1 MAFRFLPKGFD
12 FFKLFNQQAQ
22 LAVTAATFFNEIVAK
37 GLLTQENVQ
46 KMRDI
51 EHQADDVTHAVFDNL
66 NKTFITPF
74 DREDIHALASELDSV
89 VDMIYTITNRMF
101 IYRLSDGHPD
111 LAQLADVIEK
121 STRALAV
128 AVENMEDMKNYH
140 GALDACIE
148 VNRLENVGDTMRDAV
163 LGKLFDTM
171 PDYVQLIKWKEIFQ
185 FAEDVLDICEDVAHV
200 VETILVKNA

>member
-1 MAFRFLPKGFD
+1 MAFRFLPKEFD

-22 LAVTAATFFNEIVAK
+22 FAVTAATLFNEIVSK
-37 GLLTQENVQ
+37 GQLTQERVQ
-46 KMRDI
+46 QMRDI

-101 IYRLSDGHPD
+101 IYRLTEAHPD

-121 STRALAV
+121 SARALAV

-140 GALDACIE
+140 GALEACIE
-148 VNRLENVGDTMRDAV
+148 VNRLENVGDSMRDAV

-171 PDYVQLIKWKEIFQ
+171 PDHIQLIKWKEIFQ

>member
-1 MAFRFLPKGFD
+1 MAFRFLPKEFD

-22 LAVTAATFFNEIVAK
+22 FAVTAATLFNEIVSR
-37 GLLTQENVQ
+37 GQLTQEKVQ
-46 KMRDI
+46 QMRDI

-101 IYRLSDGHPD
+101 IYRLTEGHPD

-121 STRALAV
+121 SARALAV

-140 GALDACIE
+140 GALEACIE
-148 VNRLENVGDTMRDAV
+148 VNRLENVGDSMRDAV

-171 PDYVQLIKWKEIFQ
+171 PDHIQLIKWKEIFQ

>member
-1 MAFRFLPKGFD
+1 MAFRFLPKEFD

-51 EHQADDVTHAVFDNL
+51 EHQADDVTHSVFDNL

>member
-1 MAFRFLPKGFD
+1 MAFRFLPKEFD

-22 LAVTAATFFNEIVAK
+22 FAVTAATLFNEIVSK
-37 GLLTQENVQ
+37 GQLTQERVQ
-46 KMRDI
+46 QMRDI

-89 VDMIYTITNRMF
+89 VDMIYAITNRMF
-101 IYRLSDGHPD
+101 IYRLTEAHPD

-121 STRALAV
+121 SARALAV

-140 GALDACIE
+140 GALEACIE
-148 VNRLENVGDTMRDAV
+148 VNRLENVGDSMRDAV

-171 PDYVQLIKWKEIFQ
+171 PDHIQLIKWKEIFQ

>member
-1 MAFRFLPKGFD
+1 MAFRFLPKEFD

-22 LAVTAATFFNEIVAK
+22 LAVTAATFFNEVVTK
-37 GLLTQENVQ
+37 DELTQDKVQ

-51 EHQADDVTHAVFDNL
+51 EHQADDVTHAIFDNL

-74 DREDIHALASELDSV
+74 DREDIHALASEMDSV

-101 IYRLSDGHPD
+101 IYRLTDVHPD

-128 AVENMEDMKNYH
+128 AVESIEDMKNYH
-140 GALDACIE
+140 AALDACIE
-148 VNRLENVGDTMRDAV
+148 VNRLENVGDAMRDAV

-171 PDYVQLIKWKEIFQ
+171 PDHIQLIKWKEIFQ